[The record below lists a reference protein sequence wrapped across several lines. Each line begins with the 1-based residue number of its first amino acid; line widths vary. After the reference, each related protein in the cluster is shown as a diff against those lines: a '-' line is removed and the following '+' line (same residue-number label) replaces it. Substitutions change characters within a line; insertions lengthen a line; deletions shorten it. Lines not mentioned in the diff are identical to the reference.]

1 MRMIYFNTKTKK
13 LYQLIATNVRYD
25 DISSSQQEGD
35 PDLFSKIDKNDPI
48 VKSGKAFHVL
58 RFVDL
63 VDGNTEDAVM
73 IVEATGSK
81 AIKYVSTDPESKAD
95 PDFAVKVPLDLG
107 SDFIAIK
114 DPQSWTDEE
123 IEKYDGDNPTELSA
137 YDEIIAFSQT
147 M

>member
-1 MRMIYFNTKTKK
+1 MIYFNTKTKK

-25 DISSSQQEGD
+25 DISSRQQEGD

-58 RFVDL
+58 RFIDL
-63 VDGNTEDAVM
+63 VDGNTKDAVM

-81 AIKYVSTDPESKAD
+81 AIQYVSTNPESKAD
-95 PDFAVKVPLDLG
+95 PKFAVKVPLDLG

-114 DPQSWTDEE
+114 NPQSWTDEE
-123 IEKYDGDNPTELSA
+123 IEKYEGDNPTELSA
-137 YDEIIAFSQT
+137 YDEIVAFSKT

>member
-1 MRMIYFNTKTKK
+1 MRMVYFNTKTKK
-13 LYQLIATNVRYD
+13 LYQLIATNVRYN
-25 DISSSQQEGD
+25 DISDKQQEGA
-35 PDLFSKIDKNDPI
+35 PSLFSKVDKNDPI
-48 VKSGKAFHVL
+48 VKSGKAFHIL
-58 RFVDL
+58 RFIDL
-63 VDGNTEDAVM
+63 VDGNTKDAVM

-81 AIKYVSTDPESKAD
+81 AVQYVSTDPESKAD

-123 IEKYDGDNPTELSA
+123 SKKYDGEKQTELSA
-137 YDEIIAFSQT
+137 YDEIIEFSKT

>member
-1 MRMIYFNTKTKK
+1 MIYFNTKTKK

-25 DISSSQQEGD
+25 DISSSQQEGA

-58 RFVDL
+58 RFRDL
-63 VDGNTEDAVM
+63 VSGNIEDAVM

-81 AIKYVSTDPESKAD
+81 AIQYVSTDPESQAD

-123 IEKYDGDNPTELSA
+123 IEKYGGDNPTELSA
-137 YDEIIAFSQT
+137 YDEIVAFSQT